1 MEKYLIIWILLG
13 LILSIFLGY
22 YLYYY
27 KVKQPTKINL
37 LLAIIRSF
45 VFFLIGLLLI
55 NPSIPEEVLFSQK
68 TKLSVLI
75 DNSSSIKYFKKDSL
89 INHILEG
96 LKNDKKLN
104 KKFNIDYYSFGNKF
118 QLSDTFNFNDNQT
131 DISIP
136 LKKIT
141 RIQKNRNSPIVLISD
156 GNQTIGNDYLYT
168 KIKEP
173 VFPIVVGDT
182 SKYKDVKISQINVN
196 RYSFINNKFP
206 VETILQY
213 DGVQPVRL
221 RYSIENNGK
230 IIYTKIIKFT
240 EKNNSR
246 ILKTFIKASQEGL
259 NVYKSKIQY
268 LENEKNK
275 ANNYKNFSVE
285 VNNKQ
290 SKILIVSSFYHP
302 DLGALK
308 KAIERDK
315 QRKVNIE
322 IIKSKKHQ
330 INDYELIILY
340 QPDEKFNLLLKQL
353 NSNKLSFMLI
363 TGSKTDWS
371 FINNESLGIT
381 KKNINQLENYSAS
394 FNNSFFTFSQKNI
407 GFENFPPLLDYFGE
421 LNIMIPHQTLLFQNI
436 NGYSSQRPLLVT
448 ANENNQKKIFL
459 FGEGI
464 WKWRSSSFQKKN
476 SFINFDKFI
485 GSIVQYASNKKIR
498 DRLDID
504 IKPSYNINSKILI
517 SAFYIDENFQFDN
530 RATLLFT
537 VLNKNTKEKKI
548 LPFSL
553 SDSSYQL
560 YLNSLDSGKY
570 EYTVSVNEQDISKKG
585 NFVVNDFLVEE
596 QFTSANS
603 NKLGLLAKKT
613 KGELYFEDNYNLLID
628 KLVNDDR
635 FQIEQKSKQISSNL
649 INKTWMMLVIV
660 TLLSIE
666 WIIRKYIGKV

>member
-1 MEKYLIIWILLG
+1 LEKYLIIWILLG

-68 TKLSVLI
+68 TKLSVLV

-173 VFPIVVGDT
+173 VFPIVIGDT

-330 INDYELIILY
+330 INDYQLIILY

-436 NGYSSQRPLLVT
+436 NGYSSQRPLLVA

-613 KGELYFEDNYNLLID
+613 KGELYFEDNYNLLMD
-628 KLVNDDR
+628 KLVNDDQ

-660 TLLSIE
+660 TLLSLE

>member
-68 TKLSVLI
+68 TMLSVLV

-96 LKNDKKLN
+96 LKNDKKIN

-173 VFPIVVGDT
+173 VFPIVIGDT

-268 LENEKNK
+268 LANEKNK

-330 INDYELIILY
+330 INDYQLIILY
-340 QPDEKFNLLLKQL
+340 QPDEKFSLLLKQL

-628 KLVNDDR
+628 KLVNDDQ

>member
-173 VFPIVVGDT
+173 VFPIVIGDT

-504 IKPSYNINSKILI
+504 IKPAYNINSKILI

-628 KLVNDDR
+628 KLVNDDQ

>member
-45 VFFLIGLLLI
+45 VFFLIVLLLI

-173 VFPIVVGDT
+173 VFPIVIGDT

-268 LENEKNK
+268 LANEKNK

-330 INDYELIILY
+330 INDYQLIILY

-613 KGELYFEDNYNLLID
+613 KGELYFEDNYNLLMD
-628 KLVNDDR
+628 KLVNDDQ

>member
-68 TKLSVLI
+68 TMLSVLV

-173 VFPIVVGDT
+173 VFPIVIGDT

-330 INDYELIILY
+330 INDYQLIILY
-340 QPDEKFNLLLKQL
+340 QPDEKFSLLLKQL

-613 KGELYFEDNYNLLID
+613 KGELYFEDNYNLLIN
-628 KLVNDDR
+628 KLVNDDQ

>member
-68 TKLSVLI
+68 TKLSVLV

-173 VFPIVVGDT
+173 VFPIVIGDT

-330 INDYELIILY
+330 INDYQLIILY

-585 NFVVNDFLVEE
+585 NFVVNDFLLEE

-628 KLVNDDR
+628 KLVNDDQ

>member
-68 TKLSVLI
+68 TKLSVLV

-628 KLVNDDR
+628 KLVNDDQ

>member
-68 TKLSVLI
+68 TKLSVLV

-173 VFPIVVGDT
+173 VFPIVIGDT

-330 INDYELIILY
+330 INDYQLIILY

-585 NFVVNDFLVEE
+585 NFVVNDFLLEE

-628 KLVNDDR
+628 KLVNDDQ
-635 FQIEQKSKQISSNL
+635 FKIEQKSKQISSNL

>member
-1 MEKYLIIWILLG
+1 LEKYLIIWILLG

-68 TKLSVLI
+68 TKLSVLV

-136 LKKIT
+136 LKKISK
-141 RIQKNRNSPIVLISD
+141 IQKNRNSPIVLISD

-173 VFPIVVGDT
+173 VFPIVIGDT

-330 INDYELIILY
+330 INDYQLIILY

-613 KGELYFEDNYNLLID
+613 KGELYFEDNYNLLMD
-628 KLVNDDR
+628 KLVNDDQ

>member
-68 TKLSVLI
+68 TKLSVLV

-173 VFPIVVGDT
+173 VFPIVIGDT

-330 INDYELIILY
+330 INDYQLIILY
-340 QPDEKFNLLLKQL
+340 QPDEKFSLLLKQL

-628 KLVNDDR
+628 KLVNDDQ
-635 FQIEQKSKQISSNL
+635 FKIEQKSKQISSNL

>member
-1 MEKYLIIWILLG
+1 LEKYLIIWILLG

-37 LLAIIRSF
+37 LLAIIRSL

-68 TKLSVLI
+68 TKLSVLV

-240 EKNNSR
+240 DKNNSR

-330 INDYELIILY
+330 INDYQLIILY

-436 NGYSSQRPLLVT
+436 NGYSSQRPLLVA

-613 KGELYFEDNYNLLID
+613 KGELYFEDNYNLLMD
-628 KLVNDDR
+628 KLVNDDQ

-660 TLLSIE
+660 TLLSLE

>member
-1 MEKYLIIWILLG
+1 LEKYLIIWILLG

-68 TKLSVLI
+68 TKLSVLV

-240 EKNNSR
+240 DKNNSR

-330 INDYELIILY
+330 INDYQLIILY

-436 NGYSSQRPLLVT
+436 NGYSSQRPLLVA

-613 KGELYFEDNYNLLID
+613 KGELYFEDNYNLLMD
-628 KLVNDDR
+628 KLVNDDQ

-660 TLLSIE
+660 TLLSLE

>member
-1 MEKYLIIWILLG
+1 M
-13 LILSIFLGY
+13 
-22 YLYYY
+22 
-27 KVKQPTKINL
+27 
-37 LLAIIRSF
+37 
-45 VFFLIGLLLI
+45 
-55 NPSIPEEVLFSQK
+55 
-68 TKLSVLI
+68 LSVLV

-173 VFPIVVGDT
+173 VFPIVIGDT

-330 INDYELIILY
+330 INDYQLIILY

-613 KGELYFEDNYNLLID
+613 KGELYFEDNYNLLIN
-628 KLVNDDR
+628 KLVNDDQ

>member
-1 MEKYLIIWILLG
+1 M
-13 LILSIFLGY
+13 
-22 YLYYY
+22 
-27 KVKQPTKINL
+27 
-37 LLAIIRSF
+37 
-45 VFFLIGLLLI
+45 
-55 NPSIPEEVLFSQK
+55 
-68 TKLSVLI
+68 
-75 DNSSSIKYFKKDSL
+75 
-89 INHILEG
+89 
-96 LKNDKKLN
+96 
-104 KKFNIDYYSFGNKF
+104 
-118 QLSDTFNFNDNQT
+118 SDTFNFNDNQT

-173 VFPIVVGDT
+173 VFPIVIGDT

-330 INDYELIILY
+330 INDYQLIILY

-628 KLVNDDR
+628 KLVNDDQ
-635 FQIEQKSKQISSNL
+635 FKIEQKSKQISSNL

>member
-1 MEKYLIIWILLG
+1 LEKYLIIWILLG

-68 TKLSVLI
+68 TKLSVLL

-118 QLSDTFNFNDNQT
+118 QLSDTLNFNDNQT

-173 VFPIVVGDT
+173 VFPIVIGDT

-330 INDYELIILY
+330 INDYQLIILY

-436 NGYSSQRPLLVT
+436 NGYSSQIPLLVT

-628 KLVNDDR
+628 KLVNDDQ

>member
-45 VFFLIGLLLI
+45 VFFLIVLLLI

-240 EKNNSR
+240 DKNNSR

-330 INDYELIILY
+330 INDYQLIILY

-436 NGYSSQRPLLVT
+436 NGYSSQRPLLVA

-613 KGELYFEDNYNLLID
+613 KGELYFEDNYNLLMD
-628 KLVNDDR
+628 KLVNDDQ

-660 TLLSIE
+660 TLLSLE

>member
-1 MEKYLIIWILLG
+1 LEKYLIIWILLG

-45 VFFLIGLLLI
+45 VFFLIVLLLI

-173 VFPIVVGDT
+173 VFPIVIGDT

-240 EKNNSR
+240 DKNNSR

-330 INDYELIILY
+330 INDYQLIILY

-436 NGYSSQRPLLVT
+436 NGYSSQRPLLVA

-613 KGELYFEDNYNLLID
+613 KGELYFEDNYNLLMD
-628 KLVNDDR
+628 KLVNDDQ

-660 TLLSIE
+660 TLLSLE

>member
-1 MEKYLIIWILLG
+1 LEKYLIIWILLG

-68 TKLSVLI
+68 TMLSVLV

-173 VFPIVVGDT
+173 VFPIVIGDT

-330 INDYELIILY
+330 INDYQLIILY

-613 KGELYFEDNYNLLID
+613 KGELYFEDNYNLLIN
-628 KLVNDDR
+628 KLVNDDQ

>member
-68 TKLSVLI
+68 TKLSVLV

-173 VFPIVVGDT
+173 VFPIVIGDT

-628 KLVNDDR
+628 KLVNDDQ

>member
-68 TKLSVLI
+68 TKLSVLL

-213 DGVQPVRL
+213 NGVQPVRL

-330 INDYELIILY
+330 INDYQLIILY

-613 KGELYFEDNYNLLID
+613 KGELYFEDNYNLLIN
-628 KLVNDDR
+628 KLVNDDQ

>member
-173 VFPIVVGDT
+173 VFPIVIGDT

-330 INDYELIILY
+330 INDYQLIILY

-436 NGYSSQRPLLVT
+436 NGYSSQRPLLVA

-613 KGELYFEDNYNLLID
+613 KGELYFEDNYNLLMD
-628 KLVNDDR
+628 KLVNDDQ

-660 TLLSIE
+660 TLLSLE

>member
-68 TKLSVLI
+68 TKLSVLV

-173 VFPIVVGDT
+173 VFPIVIGDT

-330 INDYELIILY
+330 INDYQLIILY

-504 IKPSYNINSKILI
+504 IKPAYNINSKILI

-628 KLVNDDR
+628 KLVNDDQ